1 MHIREN
7 KFRPFDRGLYH
18 LMMPHRQRSR
28 IAVRYVIKVNGLM
41 MAYCISIFF
50 GRFDTNRNDEKRK
63 VLGEGIQASKSG
75 ELRHGALCQA
85 TCELN

>member
-1 MHIREN
+1 
-7 KFRPFDRGLYH
+7 
-18 LMMPHRQRSR
+18 
-28 IAVRYVIKVNGLM
+28 

-85 TCELN
+85 TCELY